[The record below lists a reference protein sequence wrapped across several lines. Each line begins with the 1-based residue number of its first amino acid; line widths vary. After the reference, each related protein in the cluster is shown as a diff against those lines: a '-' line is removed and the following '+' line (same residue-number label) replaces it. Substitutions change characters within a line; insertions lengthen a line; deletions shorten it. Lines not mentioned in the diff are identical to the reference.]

1 MRCNM
6 EIICSQCQGHF
17 RIAEE
22 KLPENQTV
30 VLTCPKCKNR
40 IPIDRR
46 NRQADQVTNLAEPSK
61 DMAVNAEDETYDAAD
76 RPFDYIAP
84 GARTAMICETD
95 DDIRSSISAELMAL
109 GYYPVMPSNCEE
121 ALKRMRFHVF
131 NVVIVNDRFDCSQMA
146 EHPVLENIRNLA
158 METRRAMF
166 VILLSD
172 QFRTMDNMA
181 AFHQSVNLVI
191 NNRHVAEFTKI
202 FKRALADHQSF
213 YEVFLECQSK
223 LGKS

>member
-1 MRCNM
+1 M
-6 EIICSQCQGHF
+6 EIICSQCQAHF

-22 KLPENQTV
+22 KLPESQAV

-40 IPIDRR
+40 IQIDRR
-46 NRQADQVTNLAEPSK
+46 QRPAAQPEPSR
-61 DMAVNAEDETYDAAD
+61 DMAAHEDEDSYDAAD

-95 DDIRSSISAELMAL
+95 DDIRSSLSAELMAL
-109 GYYPVMPSNCEE
+109 GYYPVMPVNCEE

-131 NVVIVNDRFDCSQMA
+131 NVVIVNDRFDCNQTA
-146 EHPVLENIRNLA
+146 AHPVLETIRNLA

-166 VILLSD
+166 VVLLSD
-172 QFRTMDNMA
+172 RFRTMDDMA
-181 AFHQSVNLVI
+181 AFHQSVNLII
-191 NNRHVAEFTKI
+191 NDRNIAEFTKI
-202 FKRALADHQSF
+202 FNRSLADHQLF

>member
-1 MRCNM
+1 M
-6 EIICSQCQGHF
+6 EIICSQCQAHF

-40 IPIDRR
+40 IQIDRPQR
-46 NRQADQVTNLAEPSK
+46 KTAPSPNSIEPSK
-61 DMAVNAEDETYDAAD
+61 DMAAHVDEESYDAAD

-95 DDIRSSISAELMAL
+95 DDIRSSLSAELMAL

-131 NVVIVNDRFDCSQMA
+131 NVVIVNDRFDCSQVA
-146 EHPVLENIRNLA
+146 THPVLDTIRNLA

-172 QFRTMDNMA
+172 RFRTMDDMA
-181 AFHQSVNLVI
+181 AFHQSVNLI
-191 NNRHVAEFTKI
+191 IHDRNIAEFTKV
-202 FKRALADHQSF
+202 FKRALADHEMF
-213 YEVFLECQSK
+213 YQVFLECQAK